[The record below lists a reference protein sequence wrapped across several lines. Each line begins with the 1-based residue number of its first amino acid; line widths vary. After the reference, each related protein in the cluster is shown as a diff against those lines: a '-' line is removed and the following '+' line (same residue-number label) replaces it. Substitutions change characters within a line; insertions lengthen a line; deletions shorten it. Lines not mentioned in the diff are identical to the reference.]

1 MSTLA
6 NMIVAYVAEETRRR
20 GRGPMHQL
28 SLSVVEIAEALDLD
42 EGALQTAIRKA
53 WADRRLHVAV
63 LRGDDCAHAVMLGE
77 KR

>member
-6 NMIVAYVAEETRRR
+6 NAIVAYVTEETYRR

-28 SLSVVEIAEALDLD
+28 SVSVDEIAEALDV
-42 EGALQTAIRKA
+42 EAGAVQTAIRKA
-53 WADRRLHVAV
+53 WAERRLHVDV
-63 LRGDDCAHAVMLGE
+63 MRGDDCAHAVMLGE